1 VIYRNLYPDQATVE
15 EMKKM
20 LKKNEIDFNELIE
33 YRMENCKFGN
43 WTAEGDTGIGNWT
56 QLSAILNSLD
66 KWI

>member
-1 VIYRNLYPDQATVE
+1 MYRSPYPDQATVE

-20 LKKNEIDFNELIE
+20 LKEKEIDFKELIE
-33 YRMENCKFGN
+33 YRKENCKFGD
-43 WTAEGDTGIGNWT
+43 WTAEGETGVGNWT